1 MKRIFLKII
10 ISKKKATSIIC
21 IVFDISNN
29 FLLKIGL
36 VIDVKSINTPLQD
49 SELFDDSPF
58 WHLPDDAVGNAYQPN
73 DDLVLEQNKK
83 QDQNSDH
90 DFNVNKV
97 YPEWTWFL
105 KIVKHINVN

>member
-1 MKRIFLKII
+1 M
-10 ISKKKATSIIC
+10 
-21 IVFDISNN
+21 
-29 FLLKIGL
+29 
-36 VIDVKSINTPLQD
+36 IDVKSINTPLQD

-73 DDLVLEQNKK
+73 DDLLLEQNKK

-97 YPEWTWFL
+97 YPE
-105 KIVKHINVN
+105 